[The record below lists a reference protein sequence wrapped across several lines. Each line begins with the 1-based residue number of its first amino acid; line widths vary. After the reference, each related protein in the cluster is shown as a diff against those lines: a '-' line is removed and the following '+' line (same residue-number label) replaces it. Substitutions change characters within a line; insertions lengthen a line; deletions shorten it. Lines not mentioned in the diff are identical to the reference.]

1 MMMGKREGAKA
12 RGRGGAK
19 AQGRGGAKKAGLPM
33 ISALRYFLK
42 GNTIFALNGMILI
55 AIDSV
60 FCLLPPLFQQV
71 YTDNIIT
78 RKNPEWFTPLLTIYV
93 MLFVFQLLL
102 WIAFSILR
110 RKSQARINITTSA
123 NYLWTV
129 LKLPMARFTQ
139 FSPGELVARYATIS
153 KTTKLMDYAL
163 PIICILILPVIC
175 CYLVMLFNWK
185 LGLLEIFSIL
195 LLVYVMRSTT
205 KMQKKIAMN
214 QEVTDARLQN
224 VTMTGMSNLETIK
237 SLGCER
243 HFFAQWE
250 RAFAQAMNA
259 RVTTVT
265 TSIYINALPEIVLQL
280 TNGIILCL
288 GTWLILQG
296 ELTPG
301 MLLASQGLINET
313 IYPLNRT
320 ISSVQTFMTLNSSIQ
335 RIKDVTDCGQ
345 ESPDLRLPERLRLGD
360 GTSGNREALA
370 TDRDAR
376 MDGVL
381 PDAAKLA
388 GEIELRNVT
397 FGYDRSLPPIIANFS
412 LKIKAGE
419 RIALVGPSGCGKSTV
434 LSLVSGL
441 YEPWE
446 GEVLF
451 DGKPRKAIDRMT
463 FVNSVSVINQDV
475 TLFEGTI
482 ADNVKMWDESIEDF
496 AMVLACSDAQ
506 IHEEIMERPG
516 AYQGT
521 VAERGK
527 NFSGGQRQRIEI
539 ATALAKEPTIVLMD
553 EGTSALDPKTEA
565 QVMKHLY
572 DMGITLIMIAHRL
585 ETIAQCDQI
594 YVVEHGRITQH
605 GNHKELSQTDGLYS
619 NLLKYA

>member
-1 MMMGKREGAKA
+1 MMLKKTESELSLLGALK
-12 RGRGGAK
+12 
-19 AQGRGGAKKAGLPM
+19 
-33 ISALRYFLK
+33 YFLK
-42 GNTIFALNGMILI
+42 GNMVFATSGLIIYLMEAPSRIFPA
-55 AIDSV
+55 
-60 FCLLPPLFQQV
+60 LFQKV

-78 RKNPEWFTPLLTIYV
+78 QKNPEWFTPLLTIYV
-93 MLFVFQLLL
+93 LLFVLVLTV
-102 WIAFSILR
+102 WITLSVVR
-110 RKSQARINITTSA
+110 RPSYAKIVIDRASK
-123 NYLWTV
+123 YLWAV
-129 LKLPMARFTQ
+129 MRLPMTLLGQFT
-139 FSPGELVARYATIS
+139 PGELVARYTSIS
-153 KTTKLMDYAL
+153 KTVFYLDSSL
-163 PIICILILPVIC
+163 PIVALAIIPVINC
-175 CYLVMLFNWK
+175 WLIALFNWK
-185 LGLLEIFSIL
+185 LALLQIFSIL
-195 LLVYVMRSTT
+195 LLLYVMRKTSGL
-205 KMQKKIAMN
+205 QKKLAMN
-214 QEVTDARLQN
+214 LEVTEAQLQN

-237 SLGCER
+237 SLGDEQT
-243 HFFAQWE
+243 FFTQWE
-250 RAFAQAMNA
+250 STYAQAMNA
-259 RVTTVT
+259 RVTT
-265 TSIYINALPEIVLQL
+265 TSNSIFLSAVPLLVLQL
-280 TNGIILCL
+280 TNAATICL
-288 GTWLILQG
+288 GIWFILKG

-301 MLLASQGLINET
+301 TLLASQGLINES
-313 IYPLNRT
+313 IYPINKT
-320 ISSVQTFMTLNSSIQ
+320 IDGIMVMLRSHSAIK
-335 RIKDVTDCGQ
+335 RIKEVADCGQ
-345 ESPDLRLPERLRLGD
+345 ESPDLRLPAGD
-360 GTSGNREALA
+360 
-370 TDRDAR
+370 D
-376 MDGVL
+376 L
-381 PDAAKLA
+381 PDVAKLT
-388 GEIELRNVT
+388 GEIELRDVT
-397 FGYDRSLPPIIANFS
+397 FGYDHSLPPILSHFS

-482 ADNVKMWDESIEDF
+482 ADNVKMWDESIDDF
-496 AMVLACSDAQ
+496 AMVLACNDAQ

-565 QVMKHLY
+565 KVMEHLY

-594 YVVEHGRITQH
+594 YVIEHGRITQH
-605 GNHKELSQTDGLYS
+605 GNHETLSQMDGLYS